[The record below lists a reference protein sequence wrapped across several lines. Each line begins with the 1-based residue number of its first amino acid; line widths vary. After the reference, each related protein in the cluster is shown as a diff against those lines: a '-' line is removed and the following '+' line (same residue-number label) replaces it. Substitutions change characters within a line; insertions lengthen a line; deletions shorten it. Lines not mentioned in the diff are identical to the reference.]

1 MKYSVAFFSKHFCE
15 RGTEKTTYDYA
26 DFNEKILG
34 NKSFIICFKEKIIKK
49 NKYIASK
56 DFIKKKYFERFE
68 VFEIETIF
76 EIKQILESNNITH
89 FYTQSHGFY
98 RDIFK
103 FDNFKIWNNCRTI
116 YHCAFGPMARQGSS
130 QRCIVGSYLN
140 KRFLKNL
147 PVLPPI
153 VRKHKF
159 TGNLRAE
166 LNIPK
171 DSIVIGR
178 HGGKDTFDINFVKR
192 AISNY
197 INTKKDIYFL
207 FLNTEKFINHERVIF
222 LENFTDAQVLK
233 FISTCDA
240 MIHAR
245 YHGETFGLAIAEFS
259 AANKPVITFKKSK
272 DKEHLK
278 ILKYKAI
285 TYSNKDE
292 LNRIFESLPDIINT
306 QNQWNAYKAFEPSN
320 VMKLFNDICLENR
333 KKTFL
338 NKATTL
344 LRDLP
349 WEIKISI
356 DKVLNIQKKAFL
368 RLIPYKI
375 KEKVKPLIGIFKK

>member
-1 MKYSVAFFSKHFCE
+1 MEYRVAFFTKHFCE

-26 DFNEKILG
+26 DFNEIILG
-34 NKSFIICFKEKIIKK
+34 NKSFIICFNENIIKK
-49 NKYIASK
+49 NNYIASK
-56 DFIKKKYFERFE
+56 DFIKKKYFERFQ
-68 VFEIETIF
+68 VFEIESIF
-76 EIKQILESNNITH
+76 EIKQILEINNITH

-98 RDIFK
+98 KDIFK
-103 FDNFKIWNNCRTI
+103 FNNSKIWNNCRTI

-130 QRCIVGSYLN
+130 ERCVVGSYLN

-159 TGNLRAE
+159 SENLREE

-192 AISNY
+192 VIKNY
-197 INTKKDIYFL
+197 INTKNNIFFL
-207 FLNTEKFINHERVIF
+207 FLNTEQFINHERVIF
-222 LENFTDAQVLK
+222 LENFTDEKVLK

-278 ILKYKAI
+278 ILKDKAI
-285 TYSNKDE
+285 LYSNENE
-292 LNRIFESLPDIINT
+292 LNKIFELLPETINK
-306 QNQWNAYKAFEPSN
+306 QNSWNAYKDYEPAN
-320 VMKLFNDICLENR
+320 VMRIFNSICLEER
-333 KKTFL
+333 KKSLFYIL
-338 NKATTL
+338 NNFI
-344 LRDLP
+344 RDLP
-349 WEIKISI
+349 WEIKIYF
-356 DKVLNIQKKAFL
+356 DKLLNILKRPFL
-368 RLIPYKI
+368 RLIPFKI
-375 KEKVKPLIGIFKK
+375 KSKIKLFINIFKK